1 MKKENFIGNKKT
13 NIFTT
18 KSLILCALFSALIAI
33 GAFIKIPMPLVPFT
47 LQTLFV
53 IMAGLLL
60 GSKLG
65 SVSVLIYIIIGLVGI
80 PVFTKGGGIGYIFQ
94 PTFGYLIGFSIGT
107 YVTGLIVEKKKSLSI
122 KWLLIASFT
131 GLMIIYLIGMTY
143 YYFISNYYIKSPIGI
158 KSLILYCFLLT
169 IPGDIISCFIGVLL
183 CQRLIPI
190 LKNERIV

>member
-1 MKKENFIGNKKT
+1 MNEKT

-18 KSLILCALFSALIAI
+18 KSLVLCALFCALISI

-53 IMAGLLL
+53 TMSALLL
-60 GSKLG
+60 GSKL
-65 SVSVLIYIIIGLVGI
+65 SSISVLMYIIIGLVGI

-94 PTFGYLIGFSIGT
+94 PTFGYIIGFVIGT

-122 KWLLIASFT
+122 KWLLIASFA
-131 GLMIIYLIGMTY
+131 GLMIIYLIGMIY

-158 KSLILYCFLLT
+158 KSLIIYCFLLT
-169 IPGDIISCFIGVLL
+169 IPGDIISCFISAFL

-190 LKNERIV
+190 LKKERIV

>member
-143 YYFISNYYIKSPIGI
+143 YYFISNYYIKYPIGI